1 MVHRNL
7 VAGAVIAASLLGV
20 ALAADEPAAAI
31 RGKWRI
37 TRAVIAPWSDEAGAG
52 AQPAWIGEPVAF
64 GSKSVKGPHPI
75 ACGNAKYEAGD
86 VPAAGLFQGA
96 GLTSDDAIA
105 LGLAGDSFA
114 GVFITCDTG
123 VFDYFRASDDSLL
136 LALDNRIWTLDRTAG
151 TRASRNSP
159 EGVVQ
164 RFLETHFAGD
174 MGFWPSAL
182 EGKRFY
188 FSRAFSAGIDA
199 YFAKIQNPDEVPAV
213 DGDPFSDSQEYPA
226 RFAVRADD
234 KAKPGVAVP
243 VEFADASRKRTVVF
257 EMTRENGRWLI
268 NDLRFEDGT
277 RLSALLAG

>member
-1 MVHRNL
+1 MFHKNL
-7 VAGAVIAASLLGV
+7 AAGAAVAASVFGV
-20 ALAADEPAAAI
+20 AFAADEPAAAI
-31 RGKWRI
+31 QGKWRI
-37 TRAVIAPWSDEAGAG
+37 TRAVVAPWTDEAGVG
-52 AQPAWIGEPVAF
+52 EQPAWIGEAVAF
-64 GSKSVKGPHPI
+64 RSKSVKGPHPI
-75 ACGNAKYEAGD
+75 ACGGAKYETGD
-86 VPAAGLFQGA
+86 VPVEGLFQGA
-96 GLTSDDAIA
+96 GLTSNDAIA

-151 TRASRNSP
+151 TRASKNSP

-182 EGKRFY
+182 EGERSY
-188 FSRAFSAGIDA
+188 FSQAFAAGIDA
-199 YFAKIQNPDEVPAV
+199 YFTKIQNPDEVPAI

-234 KAKPGVAVP
+234 KTKPGVAVP
-243 VEFADASRKRTVVF
+243 VEFADAFRKRMVVF
-257 EMTRENGRWLI
+257 ELARENGRWLI

-277 RLSALLAG
+277 RLSALLSQ